1 MLALVS
7 VAGLRD
13 MMLSEHAVEVKLTEG
28 RETPK
33 AVNIKTPIAFI
44 QAHKFGGV
52 QSACDRWLR
61 GTAVSDGHGQAYRHD
76 NEDCGK
82 DERQQLH
89 ERFPRKGK
97 YRPQFLT

>member
-1 MLALVS
+1 
-7 VAGLRD
+7 
-13 MMLSEHAVEVKLTEG
+13 MMLSECAAEVELTEG
-28 RETPK
+28 RVTPR
-33 AVNIKTPIAFI
+33 AVNFKTPIPFI

-52 QSACDRWLR
+52 QSTARCARDLFLR
-61 GTAVSDGHGQAYRHD
+61 AIAVSYGQTQDYRHD

-89 ERFPRKGK
+89 ERFPRRGK

>member
-1 MLALVS
+1 
-7 VAGLRD
+7 
-13 MMLSEHAVEVKLTEG
+13 MMLSEHAAEVKLTEG
-28 RETPK
+28 RGTPN
-33 AVNIKTPIAFI
+33 AVIIKTPIAFI

-52 QSACDRWLR
+52 QSTRRCACDGR
-61 GTAVSDGHGQAYRHD
+61 GSAVSHGHRQDYRHD

>member
-1 MLALVS
+1 
-7 VAGLRD
+7 

-61 GTAVSDGHGQAYRHD
+61 RILLATATVRLIATTTKTAARMNGNNFTNVSP
-76 NEDCGK
+76 
-82 DERQQLH
+82 ER
-89 ERFPRKGK
+89 ESIGRNF
-97 YRPQFLT
+97 

>member
-1 MLALVS
+1 
-7 VAGLRD
+7 
-13 MMLSEHAVEVKLTEG
+13 MMMSEHAAEVELSEG

-33 AVNIKTPIAFI
+33 AGNIKAPIAFI

-52 QSACDRWLR
+52 QSTGRCACDRR
-61 GTAVSDGHGQAYRHD
+61 GSAVSHGHRHD
-76 NEDCGK
+76 NVDCDK

-97 YRPQFLT
+97 YGPRFLT